1 MPQRVLILGAAGK
14 DFHVFNTLYRGRDDC
29 HVVAFTATQI
39 PGIDGRRYPA
49 GLAGHSDGDALVHAV
64 IDAILGA
71 MGEGDIGQL
80 FPADPKTQGTD
91 SMTYLADVKRR
102 LDAGGWRVVN
112 IDTVIVTELPK
123 IAPYAAAM
131 KAALCPVLGIPAPAL
146 GIKGKTNEGLGPV
159 GEGQAIA
166 CWATA
171 LLER

>member
-1 MPQRVLILGAAGK
+1 MLKVGFGYDIHPFA
-14 DFHVFNTLYRGRDDC
+14 
-29 HVVAFTATQI
+29 
-39 PGIDGRRYPA
+39 PGRRLMLGGVHIPHPA

-64 IDAILGA
+64 IDALLGA

-80 FPADPKTQGTD
+80 FPADRKTQGTD
-91 SMTYLADVKRR
+91 SLTYLAAVKRR
-102 LDAGGWRVVN
+102 LDAEGWRIAN

-123 IAPYAAAM
+123 IAPHAAAM
-131 KAALCPVLGIPAPAL
+131 KAALCPILGIPGEAL

-159 GEGQAIA
+159 GEGKAVA